1 VSEQDIIRVMIV
13 DDITETRE
21 NLKKLLLF
29 ERGVEVVGAAA
40 SGEEGIALGKQLRPD
55 VVLMDINMPGIDGI
69 SAGEILTRE
78 VPGLQIIMM
87 SVQGE
92 ADYLRRSM
100 LAGAREFL
108 IKPFSADELITSIR
122 RVYEL
127 GRQPPLAAVASRP
140 ASPGSHPGTP
150 YANTIH
156 PATPQ
161 PPPTRT
167 GRIIAAF
174 GAKGGVGTSTLIA
187 NLAIALQEV
196 RKGTRIALLDGD
208 FQFGDIGVLLNLNRA
223 RSIIDLCEHIDELDA
238 QFIAD
243 VMTNHPSGLK
253 VLLAPPSPEMA
264 DLITIEHLKSI
275 LAALRDHFDYVLID
289 TPTSFGESTLTL
301 LDGADIVLLI
311 TTPEIPAIKNAT
323 LFFDVSEQLKYDEE
337 KVLLLLNKYDPRTG
351 ITAEAIRASIK
362 HPIFAAVSREDRI
375 VNTAINQGLPF
386 VLTQPRSQVS
396 LDVVQLAKMLV
407 AVPGDEPALTP
418 AVSTA
423 APQPVKKRSLFGKL
437 LNR

>member
-1 VSEQDIIRVMIV
+1 MIV

-69 SAGEILTRE
+69 KAGEILSRE
-78 VPGLQIIMM
+78 VPGVQIIMM

-108 IKPFSADELITSIR
+108 IKPFSADELITTIR
-122 RVYEL
+122 RVHEL
-127 GRQPPLAAVASRP
+127 GQAPGATTAARPAAPGSPAHAAPTSAGQPP
-140 ASPGSHPGTP
+140 
-150 YANTIH
+150 
-156 PATPQ
+156 TPQ
-161 PPPTRT
+161 VAPART
-167 GRIIAAF
+167 GRIIAGF
-174 GAKGGVGTSTLIA
+174 GSKGGVGTSTLIA
-187 NLAIALQEV
+187 NLAIALREV
-196 RKGTRIALLDGD
+196 AAGARIALIDGD
-208 FQFGDIGVLLNLNRA
+208 FQFGDIGVILNLNNS
-223 RSIIDLCEHIDELDA
+223 RSIVDLCEHIDELDS

-243 VMTNHPSGLK
+243 VMTNHTSGLR

-264 DLITIEHLKSI
+264 DLITSDHLEQI
-275 LAALRDHFDYVLID
+275 LTVLRDHFDYILID

-301 LDGADIVLLI
+301 LDGADTVLLI
-311 TTPEIPAIKNAT
+311 TTPEIPAIKNAR

-351 ITAEAIRASIK
+351 IAAEAIQTSIK
-362 HPIFAAVSREDRI
+362 HPIFASVSRDDRV
-375 VNTAINQGLPF
+375 VNMAINHGLPF
-386 VLTQPRSQVS
+386 VLTQARSQVS
-396 LDVVQLAKMLV
+396 LDLLRLAQMLV
-407 AVPGDEPALTP
+407 TAPGEEPAISRLAP
-418 AVSTA
+418 VAA
-423 APQPVKKRSLFGKL
+423 APPPPKKRSLFGKL
-437 LNR
+437 FHR